1 MRGVELPSM
10 TLISPRLTG
19 ARLVNGDA
27 LIWMDSKIFL
37 HLSYHLLAPLR
48 TLSISPLI
56 PLYSIHLVNT
66 CVIH

>member
-1 MRGVELPSM
+1 MDAELPSM
-10 TLISPRLTG
+10 TLISPRVMG

-37 HLSYHLLAPLR
+37 HLSYHLSAPFH

-56 PLYSIHLVNT
+56 PLYLVHFVDT
-66 CVIH
+66 CVTL